1 MCKYMYTY
9 VKKQGSK
16 KKIGREKEAQG
27 KGRRKKNVKW
37 ILKV

>member
-1 MCKYMYTY
+1 MLKNKEA
-9 VKKQGSK
+9 KKV
-16 KKIGREKEAQG
+16 GREKEAQG